1 MVALLIGGGIVLGVV
16 VLAVGLM
23 TAFRDG
29 QSGVDRERMFAVGDC
44 VVWNAAGTVFDRVSC
59 SSPRAVNKVYA
70 VVELTELARCVE
82 VDGVERAVTLTSP
95 ERVALC
101 VGPKDIDPSKSI
113 NNVQRGECI
122 SSEVPPQRPR
132 RVACTE
138 TGARKVDA
146 RVDHPLPQNHPDA
159 KQDCI
164 NAGAADSTLM
174 FYYGAE
180 GVVDGK
186 HVAHYRLLCLSD
198 ARG

>member
-1 MVALLIGGGIVLGVV
+1 MVALLIGGGVVLGVII
-16 VLAVGLM
+16 LTAGLM
-23 TAFRDG
+23 TALRDG
-29 QSGVDRERMFAVGDC
+29 QSGADRERMFAVGDC
-44 VVWNAAGTVFDRVSC
+44 VVWNAAGTVVDRVSC
-59 SSPRAVNKVYA
+59 SSPRAVNRVYE

-82 VDGVERAVTLTSP
+82 VDGVERTVTLTSP
-95 ERVALC
+95 QRAALC
-101 VGPKDIDPSKSI
+101 VGPKDLDPTTSI

-122 SSEVPPQRPR
+122 SSEMPPQRPH

-138 TGARKVDA
+138 QGARKVDA
-146 RVDHPLPQNHPDA
+146 RVDDPLPQNHPDA

-174 FYYGAE
+174 LYYGAE

-186 HVAHYRLLCLSD
+186 REAHYRLLCLSD